1 MNMFVGIKIGDC
13 LKEIKWKY
21 YYRYKP
27 IFDEDVE
34 GKYTFIQRCLLF
46 LKITKVNLFGD
57 YLTPNL
63 LKDKVEMSPDMI
75 SNIILKALSS
85 DKPCMVARFGAN
97 EQRITANYISI
108 KRGRK
113 QLVRALCGRQPFWWW
128 DKQVRREFT
137 VGNLLVFYLVTSD
150 FSKIGRLLLRL
161 RCFLRDLHLIF
172 Y

>member
-63 LKDKVEMSPDMI
+63 LKDKVEMNPGYFSLF
-75 SNIILKALSS
+75 SFLVKRILWSS
-85 DKPCMVARFGAN
+85 DLVLLNSAHLNTDMQRSMVVESMA
-97 EQRITANYISI
+97 
-108 KRGRK
+108 
-113 QLVRALCGRQPFWWW
+113 
-128 DKQVRREFT
+128 
-137 VGNLLVFYLVTSD
+137 
-150 FSKIGRLLLRL
+150 
-161 RCFLRDLHLIF
+161 
-172 Y
+172 